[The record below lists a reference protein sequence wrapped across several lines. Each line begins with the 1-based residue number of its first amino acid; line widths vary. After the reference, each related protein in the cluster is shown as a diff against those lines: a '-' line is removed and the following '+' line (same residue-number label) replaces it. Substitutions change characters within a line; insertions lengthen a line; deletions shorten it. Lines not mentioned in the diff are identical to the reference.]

1 MLLGAVQGFLTS
13 ILPLGVVVLVLWYG
27 YLPLTPVSTPAALSF
42 APGSTSIVVLV
53 PVLPISMP
61 LATITS
67 MTKERRIKAGLGV
80 PAKVI
85 DIFNSAHANGVLAP
99 LY

>member
-67 MTKERRIKAGLGV
+67 MTKERRIKA
-80 PAKVI
+80 KVI
-85 DIFNSAHANGVLAP
+85 DIFNSAHANKSKTDRYL
-99 LY
+99 